1 MIAETQDG
9 YPVLLLNELSWQ
21 VLRGERPVQLAVA
34 AKPAPRVRTDS
45 SPATDHA
52 DGGALFESLRSLRK
66 QLADEVGMPPYVIF
80 HDATLREI
88 AQKRPLTLSQFA
100 GIRGVGEAKLARYG
114 ERFIAAVR
122 SHPNVAH
129 S

>member
-1 MIAETQDG
+1 
-9 YPVLLLNELSWQ
+9 VLLLNELSWQ

-34 AKPAPRVRTDS
+34 AKPARSPSDS
-45 SPATDHA
+45 APATDHA
-52 DGGALFESLRSLRK
+52 DGGALFEILRRLRK
-66 QLADEVGMPPYVIF
+66 QLADEVGTPPYVIF

-88 AQKRPLTLSQFA
+88 AQKRPLTLGQFA

-122 SHPNVAH
+122 SHAKVTFSEEVTPRNANPL
-129 S
+129 